1 LDGDGLLR
9 CRVDGADQPSMPSTR
24 GLQMA
29 VFLERSGRY
38 ALRAWIVVLVY
49 FGLLER
55 LSVKGTGK
63 RMSATTGASQ
73 GEKYRA
79 RPAEKPWAA
88 VCCDLCGEERVEGES
103 QVAS

>member
-1 LDGDGLLR
+1 
-9 CRVDGADQPSMPSTR
+9 
-24 GLQMA
+24 MA
-29 VFLERSGRY
+29 VFLESSGRY